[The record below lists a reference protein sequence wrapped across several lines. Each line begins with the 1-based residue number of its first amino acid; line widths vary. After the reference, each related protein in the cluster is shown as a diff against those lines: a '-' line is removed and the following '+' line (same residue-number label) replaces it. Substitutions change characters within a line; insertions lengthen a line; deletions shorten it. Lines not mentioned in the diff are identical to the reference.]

1 MSSEFKMFY
10 TFDPSG
16 PPRYHHK
23 LIDEEYFEWL
33 FSMLEGTG
41 LTFLYRC
48 NLAGRA
54 YYQSKLM
61 AT

>member
-1 MSSEFKMFY
+1 MSHEFEMFY
-10 TFDPSG
+10 TFDPSD